1 MALKT
6 FEHVL
11 ILADDVDKTKDF
23 YVDILGLE
31 VGYRPDFPFKGYWLY
46 LKENKKAACIH
57 LAMRKQD
64 TGQDYYIGKKDDVKS
79 GSGAIDHVAFNAD
92 DIESMISKLDG
103 ISMEYTHRKVPGFP
117 LEQLFINDPDG
128 VKVELNYATSD

>member
-31 VGYRPDFPFKGYWLY
+31 VGYRPCLLY
-46 LKENKKAACIH
+46 TSPSP
-57 LAMRKQD
+57 R
-64 TGQDYYIGKKDDVKS
+64 DD
-79 GSGAIDHVAFNAD
+79 
-92 DIESMISKLDG
+92 L
-103 ISMEYTHRKVPGFP
+103 
-117 LEQLFINDPDG
+117 
-128 VKVELNYATSD
+128 

>member
-46 LKENKKAACIH
+46 LRDNK
-57 LAMRKQD
+57 R
-64 TGQDYYIGKKDDVKS
+64 
-79 GSGAIDHVAFNAD
+79 N
-92 DIESMISKLDG
+92 
-103 ISMEYTHRKVPGFP
+103 R
-117 LEQLFINDPDG
+117 QL
-128 VKVELNYATSD
+128 V

>member
-46 LKENKKAACIH
+46 LKDNKVN
-57 LAMRKQD
+57 
-64 TGQDYYIGKKDDVKS
+64 VKPFLQTFHS
-79 GSGAIDHVAFNAD
+79 FHIPTKLLN
-92 DIESMISKLDG
+92 ISA
-103 ISMEYTHRKVPGFP
+103 KV
-117 LEQLFINDPDG
+117 LWQSSKITYE
-128 VKVELNYATSD
+128 